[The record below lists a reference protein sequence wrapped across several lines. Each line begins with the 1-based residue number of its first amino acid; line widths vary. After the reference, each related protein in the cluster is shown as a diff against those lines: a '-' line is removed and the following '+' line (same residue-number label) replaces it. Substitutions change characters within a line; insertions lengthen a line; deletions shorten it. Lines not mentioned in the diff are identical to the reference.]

1 MMVDWQGFRQNW
13 MSRWWQSCGLAFAC
27 VGLVGVSWLS
37 SVLPAQAL
45 PQGNAIKDPN
55 TLLRYALPIENP
67 EVRKL
72 QVNLENI
79 ANELRAN
86 RRWGA
91 AASDAKRAALLLET
105 KQDKVLAGVPDDRKA
120 QAQALLTQIQAGM
133 TGLQA
138 TIAAKSKPKTLDQR
152 TQLLTLV
159 GELEALMVTDF
170 PFTVPSEYRNLPQL
184 KGRATVAMKTTKG
197 DLTIILD
204 GFSAPVTAGNFV
216 DLVQRGFYNGLPFTR
231 AEDSYIV
238 QAGDPPGEAVGFI
251 DPETQQYRAIPLEIL
266 IKGDPA
272 PVYGQTFEELGRY
285 LAQPVLPFS
294 SYGAV
299 ALARPSDKANGG
311 SSQFFFFLFEPELTV
326 AGANLLDGRYAIFGF
341 VTEGQEILRLLKAG
355 DKIESAQV
363 VSGIENLVEAG
374 GVESGELRVES

>member
-1 MMVDWQGFRQNW
+1 MVDWQSLGQAW
-13 MSRWWQSCGLAFAC
+13 LQRWLRSSGLALGC
-27 VGLVGVSWLS
+27 LGLMGLSWLS
-37 SVLPAQAL
+37 SGLPAQAL

-55 TLLRYALPIENP
+55 SLLRYALPIANP

-72 QVNLENI
+72 QDSLESI
-79 ANELRAN
+79 ANQLRAS

-91 AASDAKRAALLLET
+91 AAGDAKRAGLVLQT
-105 KQDKVLAGVPDDRKA
+105 KQDKILAAVPTDRQA
-120 QAQALLTQIQAGM
+120 QAQTLLDQIQKGVEAIQTTIGTKDKSKTLEQRTALLTQ
-133 TGLQA
+133 
-138 TIAAKSKPKTLDQR
+138 
-152 TQLLTLV
+152 V
-159 GELEALMVTDF
+159 GDLEALMVKDF
-170 PFTVPSEYRNLPQL
+170 PFAVPKEYNHLPQL

-197 DLTIILD
+197 DLTIVLD

-216 DLVQRGFYNGLPFTR
+216 DLVKRGFYNDLPFTR
-231 AEDSYIV
+231 AEESYVV
-238 QAGDPPGEAVGFI
+238 QAGDPPGDAVGFI
-251 DPETQQYRAIPLEIL
+251 DPKTKEYRAVPLEIL
-266 IKGDPA
+266 IKGDAA

-294 SYGAV
+294 AYGAV
-299 ALARPSDKANGG
+299 ALARPGDNANGG

-363 VSGIENLVEAG
+363 IGGIENLVEPG
-374 GVESGELRVES
+374 GA

>member
-1 MMVDWQGFRQNW
+1 MVDRQNLRPNW
-13 MSRWWQSCGLAFAC
+13 VSRWRQKSGLVLSCI
-27 VGLVGVSWLS
+27 GLVGLSWLGGM
-37 SVLPAQAL
+37 LPALAL

-55 TLLRYALPIENP
+55 SLLRHALPIENP

-72 QVNLENI
+72 EDNLESI
-79 ANELRAN
+79 ANELRAS

-91 AASDAKRAALLLET
+91 AAGEAKRAALVLDT
-105 KQDKVLAGVPDDRKA
+105 KLDKVLAAVPDDRKP
-120 QAQALLTQIQAGM
+120 QAQALLEQIQGGI
-133 TGLQA
+133 TGIQA
-138 TIAAKSKPKTLDQR
+138 TIAAKSKPKTLEQR
-152 TQLLTLV
+152 RQILSQV
-159 GELEALMVTDF
+159 GELEALMVKGF
-170 PFTVPSEYRNLPQL
+170 PFAVPPEYHHLPQL

-197 DLTIILD
+197 DLTIVLD

-231 AEDSYIV
+231 AEDSYVV

-251 DPETQQYRAIPLEIL
+251 DPKTQKYRAIPLEIL
-266 IKGDPA
+266 IKGDAA
-272 PVYGQTFEELGRY
+272 PVYGQTFEQLGRY

-299 ALARPSDKANGG
+299 ALARPSDDANGG

-341 VTEGQEILRLLKAG
+341 VTEGQEVLRLLKAG
-355 DKIESAQV
+355 DKIESATV
-363 VSGIENLVEAG
+363 VSGSENLVEG
-374 GVESGELRVES
+374 EES